1 MSETQTEPRL
11 TQYPS
16 PGAKLAEAL
25 SKAQYEFKP
34 PKKNKHVDFT
44 DKNGRRVKYSYAD
57 LADIIEAIREPFG
70 KNGLAVFHQLAYDG
84 NFYGLKTSL
93 VHLSGEFID
102 TWYPL
107 PDPTAN
113 AVRPQEFGSSLTYA
127 RRYSLSS
134 LVGIASDED
143 DDGQLAE
150 PSNQQNPLNNEKVKA
165 QVKNFAPKN
174 TEQNRQKLV
183 DELKSKTNSVNP
195 EDVVQQ
201 SPADEFQD
209 QSKPETKKGPGD
221 YVVAIGTKK
230 YDGKKI
236 KEIGES
242 DLKEMRT
249 WIEGQLKKD
258 PPPKNISL
266 LFDLKTS
273 INLFFQS
280 VGVK

>member
-150 PSNQQNPLNNEKVKA
+150 PSNQQKPQADKPKEKA
-165 QVKNFAPKN
+165 QAQPKPFTDRQSGPKN
-174 TEQNRQKLV
+174 HAPNAQNA
-183 DELKSKTNSVNP
+183 

>member
-1 MSETQTEPRL
+1 MSESSNEPRL

-25 SKAQYEFKP
+25 SKAQFEFKA

-70 KNGLAVFHQLAYDG
+70 KNGLAIFHQLAYDG
-84 NFYGLKTSL
+84 QFYGLKTSL
-93 VHLSGEFID
+93 VHLSGEFVD

-107 PDPTAN
+107 PDPSVN
-113 AVRPQEFGSSLTYA
+113 SVRPQEFGSSLTYA

-143 DDGQLAE
+143 GDGQSAE
-150 PSNQQNPLNNEKVKA
+150 PSNLQKTQDKKKENSQPR
-165 QVKNFAPKN
+165 NFANDLKNGVPPKGHFPDLK
-174 TEQNRQKLV
+174 QKAPAV
-183 DELKSKTNSVNP
+183 
-195 EDVVQQ
+195 EDIPQTT
-201 SPADEFQD
+201 PDYENQD
-209 QSKPETKKGPGD
+209 QSKPENKKGPGD
-221 YVVAIGTKK
+221 YVIVMGSKK
-230 YDGKKI
+230 HDGKKI
-236 KEIGES
+236 SQISEA
-242 DLKEMRT
+242 DLKEIRA

-273 INLFFQS
+273 INLFFKS
-280 VGVK
+280 VGVE

>member
-1 MSETQTEPRL
+1 MSETQPDPRL

-150 PSNQQNPLNNEKVKA
+150 PSNQQKPVEKKTEKAPVK
-165 QVKNFAPKN
+165 VI
-174 TEQNRQKLV
+174 QKAV
-183 DELKSKTNSVNP
+183 EIQRNHPAV
-195 EDVVQQ
+195 EDIPQQ
-201 SPADEFQD
+201 SPPDEFQD
-209 QSKPETKKGPGD
+209 QSKPENKKGPGD

-236 KEIGES
+236 KEIGEA

-249 WIEGQLKKD
+249 WIETQLKKD

>member
-1 MSETQTEPRL
+1 MSDSQSEPRL

-25 SKAQYEFKP
+25 SKAQFEFKA

-113 AVRPQEFGSSLTYA
+113 SVRPQEFGSSLTYA

-150 PSNQQNPLNNEKVKA
+150 PSNQQKPEKSQNSANKMP
-165 QVKNFAPKN
+165 VKNHAP
-174 TEQNRQKLV
+174 QPQAAQQKAAT
-183 DELKSKTNSVNP
+183 KPTTPNP
-195 EDVVQQ
+195 EDIPQH
-201 SPADEFQD
+201 SPPDEFQD

-221 YVVAIGTKK
+221 YVIAMGSKK
-230 YDGKKI
+230 FDGKKI
-236 KEIGES
+236 KEVGES
-242 DLKEMRT
+242 DLKEVRT
-249 WIEGQLKKD
+249 WIETQLKKD